1 MKNGSS
7 EKDRILQKDECQ
19 MQGDSEVMKKY
30 GDIIDLPHH
39 VSHRHPQM
47 PVEDRAAQFAA
58 FAALTG
64 HGVPSP

>member
-1 MKNGSS
+1 MKKEIC
-7 EKDRILQKDECQ
+7 EKDRILQKDEGQ
-19 MQGDSEVMKKY
+19 MRSDSEVMKKY
-30 GDIIDLPHH
+30 GDIIDLPHY

>member
-1 MKNGSS
+1 
-7 EKDRILQKDECQ
+7 